1 MRCAG
6 IQIHAKI
13 PVLTNSDGD
22 NIYKMPCFRD
32 GNGVVYQIEAV
43 KDACEETDQWLPIIR
58 YKDNGQAETI
68 GVARSVKWNPAGF
81 IEVDG
86 VLRFGGTSEEIIFD
100 TVKNV
105 TDMTIEAIGLGA

>member
-13 PVLTNSDGD
+13 PVPTNSDGD
-22 NIYKMPCFRD
+22 NIYRMPCFRD

-43 KDACEETDQWLPIIR
+43 KDACEASKSGLPIIR
-58 YKDNGQAETI
+58 HKGDGPAETI
-68 GVARSVKWNPAGF
+68 GFADTVMWNPDGF

-86 VLRFGGTSEEIIFD
+86 VLLFGGTSEWVVFND
-100 TVKNV
+100 DKNV
-105 TDMTIEAIGLGA
+105 EFMAMRFIGL